1 MNKKQILQS
10 KIIWYIKEIKDLW
23 IETSKTTNELYNN
36 FLKWKNI
43 LITNN
48 QNEIDREANKNKRQN
63 LKNEIKKYKNTDWLI
78 LFSSDEIRWE
88 FLELVSEKQLW
99 KEQIEKISK
108 WEKIYLFS
116 KVKNEN
122 KEWRYKML
130 SAPILIE
137 NIIQEKPNNIYY
149 KNKKDNI
156 YQLLKDKNNIIEIF
170 ELNKNN
176 DWIKT
181 KYPKIYIKKIIL
193 ESSVIN
199 WFINVSIE

>member
-36 FLKWKNI
+36 FLKWKNT